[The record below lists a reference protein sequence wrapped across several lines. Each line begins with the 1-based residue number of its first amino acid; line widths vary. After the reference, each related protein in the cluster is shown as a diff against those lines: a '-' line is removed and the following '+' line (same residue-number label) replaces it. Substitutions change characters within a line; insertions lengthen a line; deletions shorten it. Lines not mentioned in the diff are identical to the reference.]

1 MKPTVQ
7 TIAGQKSWI
16 IESSTVRA
24 AVTQLGGHMAPV
36 VFAGDTAANVSGSI
50 KKPLQ
55 PYYVSPWQEENR
67 TLDTAVLRPLRGN
80 FFCMPFGG
88 NNAWRGED
96 HPAHGEV
103 ATARWKQAAVRSD
116 GGVTRFTARMDT
128 EARPGR
134 VTKELALV
142 DGQNAVYT
150 THTLDGYGGKMCLG
164 HHATLAVPPEEGGL
178 LVSSSPFA
186 LGMTNPRL
194 FSNPAD
200 GEYQSL
206 AIGAKFRRLDRV
218 PTLWKDCPWTD
229 CSSFPR
235 RAGFTDLLALMK
247 KPGKSPAWMTAVCP
261 SQGYLWFSLKDPAVL
276 PTTAFWISNRG
287 RHGAPWDGR
296 NRCLGLED
304 VCAYFAEG
312 LADSVKNN
320 ELNEACFATA
330 VALSKR
336 KSAVVRYIEGAVAVP
351 ASFGRVK
358 TARFGDESV
367 TFTDDSGKSVS
378 AAVRY
383 GYLHDGE
390 VRG

>member
-1 MKPTVQ
+1 
-7 TIAGQKSWI
+7 
-16 IESSTVRA
+16 
-24 AVTQLGGHMAPV
+24 
-36 VFAGDTAANVSGSI
+36 
-50 KKPLQ
+50 
-55 PYYVSPWQEENR
+55 EEKR
-67 TLDTAVLRPLRGN
+67 TLDTEVLRPLRGD

-103 ATARWKQAAVRSD
+103 ATARWKHAALQCDDGVR
-116 GGVTRFTARMDT
+116 RFSARMDT
-128 EARPGR
+128 AARPGR
-134 VTKELALV
+134 VTKELTLV
-142 DGQNAVYT
+142 DGQNVIYT
-150 THTLDGYGGKMCLG
+150 AHTLEGFGGKMCLG

-186 LGMTNPRL
+186 LGMTNPGL
-194 FSNPAD
+194 FSDPAE

-218 PTLWKDCPWTD
+218 PTLWKDCRWAD

-261 SQGYLWFSLKDPAVL
+261 SQGYLWFSLKDPSVL

-312 LADSVKNN
+312 LADSARKN
-320 ELNEACFATA
+320 ELNEAGFPTTIT
-330 VALSKR
+330 LSKR
-336 KSAVVRYIEGAVAVP
+336 RPSVIRYIEGAVAIP
-351 ASFGRVK
+351 KSFSRVK
-358 TARFGDESV
+358 TARFGPDEV
-367 TFTDDSGKSVS
+367 TFTDENGKSVT
-378 AAVRY
+378 AAVRH
-383 GYLHDGE
+383 GFLHDGA
-390 VRG
+390 VRD